1 MSDDEWSP
9 LLRSDAWK
17 SYISQIKHTP
27 DHLHQNPLTPISICG
42 LRLSRAIHYQRH
54 ENENTANV
62 PELDGRTPLFGAI
75 IGGDVGCVGQ
85 LMEFG
90 ALPNTIDHCGVFPL
104 LLAVASQNEDI
115 TECLLDHGADPNLAQ
130 LRTGTRAVHI
140 AARYGDPV
148 VFRLLIR
155 YNADLDVE
163 DISGKNALYFAAE
176 NGHAEIVQLLY
187 QNGAT
192 ITSPAMNVALANNHY
207 VLAEFLRM
215 GWDGMGG

>member
-1 MSDDEWSP
+1 MSDDKWSAGS
-9 LLRSDAWK
+9 RAWLT
-17 SYISQIKHTP
+17 YMSQIKHTP
-27 DHLHQNPLTPISICG
+27 DHLHQNPLTPISFCG
-42 LRLSRAIHYQRH
+42 LRLSRAIHYQIH
-54 ENENTANV
+54 ENANTVNV

-75 IGGDVGCVGQ
+75 IGGDVGCVRQ

-104 LLAVASQNEDI
+104 LLAVARQNEDI
-115 TECLLDHGADPNLAQ
+115 TEYLLEHGADPHLSQ

-140 AARYGDPV
+140 AARYGDPDV
-148 VFRLLIR
+148 LRLLLR

-176 NGHAEIVQLLY
+176 NGHTEIVKILY
-187 QNGAT
+187 QNRAT
-192 ITSPAMNVALANNHY
+192 ITSSAMNVALANNHY

-215 GWDGMGG
+215 GLKKT